1 MTTSYVDIWNDCLRI
16 IRTEIT
22 PQSYDTWFKPIH
34 PVSLDRQVLTIEV
47 PSQFFYEWLEDHY
60 VDLLRKAIHTTMGP
74 EGRLEYSI
82 VVDSGQKS
90 GAPNGTPV
98 SASQAKT
105 VHHQQSINTQL
116 NVERPVPNPF
126 VIPGIRKFEV
136 EANLN
141 KDFTFDSFI
150 EGDCNRLARAA
161 GFAVANKPGVTA
173 YNPLFL
179 YSGVGLG
186 KTHLLQAIGNEVK
199 KNFPRKTVLYVSSE
213 RFINQFVDAVKRG
226 TVNDFLNFYQMIE
239 VLLVDD
245 IQFLSGKEKTQDNFY
260 HVFNHLRQSGKQ
272 IVLASDRSPNEMEG
286 VEERLLSRFKWGLSA
301 HLSVPDFFTRK
312 QILASKMR
320 MNGIELPGEVVEFI
334 AHNVNS
340 NIRELEGALISLLA
354 QSSLN
359 QQEVDLELAKSMLQN
374 FVDSVTKEITIGSIQ
389 KIVGEL
395 MDVEV
400 EDMKAKTRKRTIVQA
415 RQIAM
420 YFAKEMTRHSL
431 KSIGMHFGG
440 RDHSTVIHALQTVTD
455 LIATDKYFK
464 KSVTEIRKRLNME
477 VGN

>member
-1 MTTSYVDIWNDCLRI
+1 
-16 IRTEIT
+16 
-22 PQSYDTWFKPIH
+22 
-34 PVSLDRQVLTIEV
+34 
-47 PSQFFYEWLEDHY
+47 
-60 VDLLRKAIHTTMGP
+60 
-74 EGRLEYSI
+74 
-82 VVDSGQKS
+82 
-90 GAPNGTPV
+90 
-98 SASQAKT
+98 
-105 VHHQQSINTQL
+105 
-116 NVERPVPNPF
+116 
-126 VIPGIRKFEV
+126 
-136 EANLN
+136 
-141 KDFTFDSFI
+141 
-150 EGDCNRLARAA
+150 
-161 GFAVANKPGVTA
+161 
-173 YNPLFL
+173 
-179 YSGVGLG
+179 
-186 KTHLLQAIGNEVK
+186 EVK